1 MKKIFLLF
9 IFFIFSSNSVFAEA
23 LTVTHAG
30 SINPG
35 GNGDFKSGVDP
46 SCTATISGVELD
58 QDSTHEPNK
67 VLFSSDGKQ
76 LFIANR
82 ATGTHSA
89 TGVSDSPLR
98 MNRLNTPFDITTDR
112 VKTDVNSGCGILME
126 LILMI
131 FQVEI
136 LEVISLTICT

>member
-1 MKKIFLLF
+1 MKKVLAQFFLSFLLCSF
-9 IFFIFSSNSVFAEA
+9 ALAEA
-23 LTVTHAG
+23 LTLTHSG

-112 VKTDVNSGCGILME
+112 VKTVSYTHLRAHETN
-126 LILMI
+126 
-131 FQVEI
+131 
-136 LEVISLTICT
+136 

>member
-1 MKKIFLLF
+1 MVIFRY
-9 IFFIFSSNSVFAEA
+9 
-23 LTVTHAG
+23 
-30 SINPG
+30 
-35 GNGDFKSGVDP
+35 P
-46 SCTATISGVELD
+46 SCKG
-58 QDSTHEPNK
+58 N

-76 LFIANR
+76 LFIA

-112 VKTDVNSGCGILME
+112 VKTDVISGCFNLME